1 MRATAPAPACNSCT
15 LAINGAIRDLK
26 AAKRF
31 VARGKFER
39 AENALANSLSDI
51 ARAIRAINRFEKR
64 KREKLR

>member
-26 AAKRF
+26 AAKRL

-39 AENALANSLSDI
+39 AEDALANSLSDI
-51 ARAIRAINRFEKR
+51 A
-64 KREKLR
+64 

>member
-1 MRATAPAPACNSCT
+1 MRATAPAPSCNSCT

-26 AAKRF
+26 ATKRF

>member
-1 MRATAPAPACNSCT
+1 MKATAPAPSCNSCT
-15 LAINGAIRDLK
+15 LTINGAIRDLK

-39 AENALANSLSDI
+39 AENALANSLQDI

-64 KREKLR
+64 KREKLK